1 MIAIHPV
8 GEEKKSARFLVSLV
22 AKTFKKAGK
31 EIKNGKDWNQRE
43 QVDSE
48 TSHTLGNVNKSVA
61 ILVHFQ

>member
-31 EIKNGKDWNQRE
+31 EIKNGKDWN
-43 QVDSE
+43 
-48 TSHTLGNVNKSVA
+48 
-61 ILVHFQ
+61 